1 MEALDPARLR
11 EYLLSFDLFPNSPQE
26 RVPYLD
32 DALSRL
38 LLTLE
43 LVPPGGDG
51 RRLLE
56 LGAGPY
62 FLTLLLRRLRR
73 YDLEL
78 ANFHGDRLPPEGALT
93 VRSDRHGERHTFR
106 FRNFNVERDPFPYP
120 DGSFAL
126 VLCCEILE
134 HLLQDP
140 THMLGEIHRVLEPA
154 GALLLTTPNVFN
166 LAYALR
172 LLRGKGNIFH
182 PYSAH
187 GPYGRHQRE
196 YTAEEVRDLLCG
208 VGFTVERLR
217 LEDIRP
223 YPLHWRVAKRLR
235 PAWRDH
241 LFVLARK
248 AGERRPY
255 YPPALYQGVPR
266 EYRVTVERRGDGP
279 NGTQTNQGPV
289 PEKE

>member
-1 MEALDPARLR
+1 MR

-32 DALSRL
+32 DALRRL
-38 LLTLE
+38 LLTVE
-43 LVPPGGDG
+43 LVPHGGEG
-51 RRLLE
+51 LRLLE

-78 ANFHGDRLPPEGALT
+78 ANFYGDGLPPEGELT
-93 VRSDRHGERHTFR
+93 VGSSRHGERHTFR
-106 FRNFNVERDPFPYP
+106 YRNFNAERDPFPYP
-120 DGSFAL
+120 DGSFAV

-140 THMLGEIHRVLEPA
+140 THMLGEIHRVLAPD
-154 GALLLTTPNVFN
+154 GLLVLTTPNVFN

-172 LLRGKGNIFH
+172 LLRGRGNIFH

-196 YTAEEVRDLLCG
+196 YTPGEVKDLLRG

-217 LEDIRP
+217 LEEIRG
-223 YPLHWRVAKRLR
+223 YPLHWRLAKRLR
-235 PAWRDH
+235 PVWRDP

-248 AGERRPY
+248 AGERHAY
-255 YPPALYQGVPR
+255 YPPSLYQGIPGA
-266 EYRVTVERRGDGP
+266 YRLTLERRGDGRAS
-279 NGTQTNQGPV
+279 
-289 PEKE
+289 

>member
-1 MEALDPARLR
+1 LEALDPGVLR
-11 EYLLSFDLFPNSPQE
+11 EYLLSFDLFPNNPSE

-32 DALSRL
+32 DSLRRL

-43 LVPPGGDG
+43 LVPPGGEG

-62 FLTLLLRRLRR
+62 FLTLLLLRLRR
-73 YDLEL
+73 YELEL
-78 ANFHGDRLPPEGALT
+78 ANFYGDHHPPESSLT
-93 VRSDRHGERHTFR
+93 VASAAHGERHTLR
-106 FRNFNVERDPFPYP
+106 FRNFNAERDPFPYA

-154 GALLLTTPNVFN
+154 GALVLTTPNVFN

-172 LLRGKGNIFH
+172 LLRGRGNIFH

-196 YTAEEVRDLLCG
+196 YTPDEVTDLLRG
-208 VGFTVERLR
+208 VGFAVERLR

-223 YPLHWRVAKRLR
+223 YPLHWRLAKRLR
-235 PAWRDH
+235 PSWRDH

-248 AGERRPY
+248 AGARRAY
-255 YPPALYQGVPR
+255 YPPSLYQGLPR
-266 EYRVTVERRGDGP
+266 NRNSLESPPPTR
-279 NGTQTNQGPV
+279 
-289 PEKE
+289 